1 MIDLALLPV
10 LSLLLLQ
17 APGDGWAIA
26 PGTATTSRL
35 ACDYTNEILEIM
47 QNNSV
52 KRATVNWIDFREQV
66 IQRAKGAQTISDL
79 YPAISVALGLLGDH
93 HSYYLAASGAYVPN
107 PTVMSCS
114 PTSAA
119 PPAIPVDI
127 GYVRIPGFSST
138 LPGADVAFAES
149 IQDQLRSRDR
159 PGLAGWVV
167 DVRGNTGGNMW
178 PMIAGI
184 GPVLG
189 EGIAGYFVPPP
200 AAPST
205 AWGYRNGGAFS
216 GASVVIQTSMP
227 YTLIKQTPKV
237 AVLTDDAVASS
248 GEAVVVA
255 FRARPDTRSFGRAT
269 CGVSTANRRFDLSD
283 RASLFLTVSVMADR
297 TRALYGRSVVPDE
310 AVSGDA
316 EVVRRA
322 IAWLRSGALLVT
334 TPAGDEGADSAR

>member
-1 MIDLALLPV
+1 MTDLALLPV
-10 LSLLLLQ
+10 ISLLLLQ

-35 ACDYTNEILEIM
+35 ARDYTNEILEIL
-47 QNNSV
+47 QDNSV
-52 KRATVNWIDFREQV
+52 NRATINWTDFRDQV
-66 IQRAKGAQTISDL
+66 IQRANGAQRISDL
-79 YPAISVALGLLGDH
+79 HPAISVALGLLGDH

-107 PTVMSCS
+107 PTGMSCS

-127 GYVRIPGFSST
+127 GYIRIPGFSDAT
-138 LPGADVAFAES
+138 PGADVAFAES

-205 AWGYRNGGAFS
+205 AWGYRNGGSFS
-216 GASVVIQTSMP
+216 GASVVIQMSTP
-227 YTLIKQTPKV
+227 YTLITQAPRV

-255 FRARPDTRSFGRAT
+255 FRARPNTRSFGSAT

-283 RASLFLTVSVMADR
+283 GASLLLTVSVMADR
-297 TRALYGRSVVPDE
+297 TLSLYGQSVVPDE
-310 AVSGDA
+310 TVSGDA
-316 EVVRRA
+316 EVVQRA
-322 IAWLRSGALLVT
+322 IFWLRSGALLVRT
-334 TPAGDEGADSAR
+334 APGDEADSTR